1 MDVHHILKTSLEQRY
16 KSQVYVYSFDES
28 LNSVTQTSEMDLY
41 IRYWDKTENVVKVR
55 YYGSSFLGHG
65 RHNDILNQFTRLTRS
80 LKSEALYQFSMN
92 GPTVNLKFFKEF
104 AADFKEGNFHSLV
117 DIGSYSAC
125 CSRCLQDRCREV
137 GMGPE
142 EIFESC
148 LYHPP
153 WLTAPREDY
162 ESVTGSSK
170 YPLIFCATQ

>member
-1 MDVHHILKTSLEQRY
+1 
-16 KSQVYVYSFDES
+16 
-28 LNSVTQTSEMDLY
+28 MDLY

-65 RHNDILNQFTRLTRS
+65 RHNDILNQFTTLTRS

-153 WLTAPREDY
+153 
-162 ESVTGSSK
+162 
-170 YPLIFCATQ
+170 